1 MPIYEYECPACG
13 VFEVQQG
20 IKDHAIN
27 RCPTCR
33 SRRVRKLISATSF
46 QLKGSGWYQTD
57 YGRGKCAAAAKANDE
72 ANGNGNGGNGKAT
85 DAAKADGNGN
95 GGNGNGKGNGA
106 GKECRPDSCAQ
117 ADTCAKNAEAP
128 AKSAA
133 GD

>member
-57 YGRGKCAAAAKANDE
+57 YGRGKCAAAAKAND
-72 ANGNGNGGNGKAT
+72 
-85 DAAKADGNGN
+85 AAKADGNGN

-117 ADTCAKNAEAP
+117 ADTCAQKAEAP

-133 GD
+133 GSD

>member
-1 MPIYEYECPACG
+1 MPIYEYECPVCG
-13 VFEVQQG
+13 VFEAQQG

-72 ANGNGNGGNGKAT
+72 ANGNG
-85 DAAKADGNGN
+85 
-95 GGNGNGKGNGA
+95 KGNGA